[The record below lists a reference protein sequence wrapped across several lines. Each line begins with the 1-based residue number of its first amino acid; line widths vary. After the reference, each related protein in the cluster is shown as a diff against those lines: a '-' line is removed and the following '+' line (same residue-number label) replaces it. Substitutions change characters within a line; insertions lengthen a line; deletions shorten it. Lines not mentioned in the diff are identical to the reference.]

1 MINIIPKN
9 DEKIRVKSPDCWC
22 KPLVE
27 HEAENGTTYENGPI
41 VTHNA
46 ADHREFVERVTG
58 EQLAEDKEW
67 EVFS

>member
-9 DEKIRVKSPDCWC
+9 DEKIHVKSPDCWC

-46 ADHREFVERVTG
+46 ADHREIGRASCRERVSSP
-58 EQLAEDKEW
+58 
-67 EVFS
+67 V